1 MRILALESSCD
12 ESAVAVLDGGKGLLA
27 HELFSQIDLHRV
39 FGGVV
44 PELASRDHVRRLLPL
59 VKAAL
64 EKAESALGADDAGR
78 RAAAMPGGRDAGAS
92 AATMPGGRDAGASA
106 AAMPGDAHGG
116 ASASA
121 MLGGAHG
128 GPSAGAMLGGAA
140 AALGIDGI
148 AYTAGPGLIGAL
160 LTGAALARSLAY
172 AWGVPAIGV
181 HHLEGHLLAP
191 LLEPDPP
198 PFPHVALLVSGG
210 HTMLIDVRGIGR
222 YELLGETRD
231 DAAGEAFDKA
241 AKLLGLP
248 YPGGPEL
255 ARLATS
261 GRAGALQLPRPM
273 LDRPGLE
280 FSFSGL
286 KTAVLH
292 ASREQPLTDARRADI
307 AHAVQDAIVDTLIAK
322 AMRALDET
330 GLDALVVSGGVSAN
344 RALRER
350 MTIEA
355 TRRGARVYYPRI
367 EFCTDNAA
375 MIAVAGLARLAAGEH
390 DTLAIQAKA
399 RWPLADLRAVPA
411 AASPIHS

>member
-1 MRILALESSCD
+1 MRVLAIESSCD
-12 ESAVAVLDGGKGLLA
+12 ESAVAVLDRQKGLLA
-27 HELFSQIDLHRV
+27 HELFSQIDLHRI

-59 VKAAL
+59 VRDTLVKA
-64 EKAESALGADDAGR
+64 KTRPAEL
-78 RAAAMPGGRDAGAS
+78 
-92 AATMPGGRDAGASA
+92 
-106 AAMPGDAHGG
+106 
-116 ASASA
+116 
-121 MLGGAHG
+121 
-128 GPSAGAMLGGAA
+128 
-140 AALGIDGI
+140 DGV

-172 AWGVPAIGV
+172 AWRKPAIGV

-210 HTMLIDVRGIGR
+210 HTQLIEVRGIGQ
-222 YELLGETRD
+222 YQTLGETRD

-255 ARLATS
+255 AKLAS
-261 GRAGALQLPRPM
+261 GGRTGPIKLPRPM

-286 KTAVLH
+286 KTAVLQ
-292 ASREQPLTDARRADI
+292 AVREQELTPQRKADI
-307 AHAVQDAIVDTLIAK
+307 AFAAQEAIVETLVAK
-322 AMRALDET
+322 SLRALDQT

-344 RALRER
+344 RALRDR
-350 MTIEA
+350 MTQA
-355 TRRGARVYYPRI
+355 VARQGARVFFPRV
-367 EFCTDNAA
+367 EFSTDNAA
-375 MIAVAGLARLAAGEH
+375 MIAVAGLARIEAGQLES
-390 DTLAIQAKA
+390 LAIKAQA
-399 RWPLADLRAVPA
+399 RWPLESLA
-411 AASPIHS
+411 APG

>member
-1 MRILALESSCD
+1 MRILAIESSCD
-12 ESAVAVLDGGKGLLA
+12 ESAVAVLDRRAGLLA

-59 VKAAL
+59 V
-64 EKAESALGADDAGR
+64 R
-78 RAAAMPGGRDAGAS
+78 TAMAS
-92 AATMPGGRDAGASA
+92 ANTS
-106 AAMPGDAHGG
+106 PGD
-116 ASASA
+116 
-121 MLGGAHG
+121 
-128 GPSAGAMLGGAA
+128 
-140 AALGIDGI
+140 IDGI

-172 AWGVPAIGV
+172 AWKKPAIGV

-191 LLEPDPP
+191 LLEPEPP

-210 HTMLIDVRGIGR
+210 HTMLIEVAGIGR
-222 YELLGETRD
+222 YTLLGETRD

-255 ARLATS
+255 ARLAAT
-261 GRAGALQLPRPM
+261 
-273 LDRPGLE
+273 DRPGLE

-292 ASREQPLTDARRADI
+292 AARDPAHELTDQRKADI
-307 AHAVQDAIVDTLIAK
+307 AHAAQTAIVETLVAK
-322 AMRALDET
+322 ALRALEQT
-330 GLDALVVSGGVSAN
+330 NLDTLVVSGGVGAN
-344 RALRER
+344 RHLRER
-350 MTIEA
+350 MATEA

-375 MIAVAGLARLAAGEH
+375 MIAVAGLARLEAGEH
-390 DTLAIQAKA
+390 EGLTIQARA
-399 RWPLADLRAVPA
+399 RWPLSDLNAVPLA
-411 AASPIHS
+411 